1 VSPSGADSPDPSD
14 WFQPPEW
21 RSPTLSP
28 DAEWIAALTDGSAG
42 SELWVLPTQD
52 PARSRRVATPAKELR
67 AVDAVWSGPDQLV
80 VLALDSAGAGGFWIA
95 GIEDGSV
102 RPLPTPRG
110 ARFVRLL
117 HSPSRAPG
125 IVCLEGIAPG
135 HRPRGPQGRWL
146 DLLRVDT
153 ATGQI
158 LSRTENPGD
167 VVQWTVDAAGTP
179 RLALAVR
186 GDQQELRVANP
197 PSSRKAWRTAAT
209 FDVVRDSVAVAGMAA
224 TGGEAWI
231 TARLGRDT
239 LGVHAFDVDRGA
251 FTRTLVSDERFDVE
265 GRLLISDNG
274 PVSQSWQRLRT
285 STLWLDPRWTAA
297 GQHLAADDSVAV
309 APVDVS
315 ADGRCAVVEMIR
327 DSQPPRFAVVFRD
340 EPGRVGWFPVRR
352 SSEPP
357 RGVAQTPVEII
368 ARDGQV
374 LTAYLTRPP
383 YAGPGPLVVLAH
395 GGPWSRDVWGWQSEV
410 QWFASR
416 GWTVLQ
422 VNYRGSS
429 GFGRAFQE
437 MPDGNW
443 QDLPVADLLEGARW
457 AIRQGLADPAATA
470 VAGSSF
476 GGSLTLP
483 ALARSDTAFRAGV
496 SLEGAFDLQSWL
508 RTSCRHAPFYL
519 CAIERWRL
527 GGSPGLTSWN
537 PRPQLAD
544 LQFPLLLLHAEDD
557 TVVPISQS
565 IGLAASALDLASPVT
580 LRRIPKGGH
589 TLGSPQQQAATWGA
603 AEKFL
608 IQTLG
613 MRRFEPQRHRDTEE

>member
-1 VSPSGADSPDPSD
+1 M
-14 WFQPPEW
+14 
-21 RSPTLSP
+21 
-28 DAEWIAALTDGSAG
+28 
-42 SELWVLPTQD
+42 
-52 PARSRRVATPAKELR
+52 PAKELR

-80 VLALDSAGAGGFWIA
+80 VLALDSVGSGGFWTA
-95 GIEDGSV
+95 GIGDGSV
-102 RPLPTPRG
+102 RPLPTPQG

-117 HSPSRAPG
+117 HPPSRAPS

-153 ATGQI
+153 RTGQI
-158 LSRTENPGD
+158 LSHIENPGD
-167 VVQWTVDAAGTP
+167 VVQWTVDASGTP

-186 GDQQELRVANP
+186 GNQQELRVANP
-197 PSSRKAWRTAAT
+197 SSSRNAWRTAET
-209 FDVVRDSVAVAGMAA
+209 FDLVRDSMAVAGIDSN
-224 TGGEAWI
+224 GGQAWI

-265 GRLLISDNG
+265 GRLLLCESG

-285 STLWLDPRWTAA
+285 STLWLDARWTAS
-297 GQHLAADDSVAV
+297 GQHFAADHSVDV
-309 APVDVS
+309 VPVDVS
-315 ADGRCAVVEMIR
+315 ADGSCAIVEIIR
-327 DSQPPRFAVVFRD
+327 DSQPPRFAMVFRD
-340 EPGRVGWFPVRR
+340 EPGRVGWFPTRR
-352 SSEPP
+352 STDPLP
-357 RGVAQTPVEII
+357 GVPQTPVEFA

-374 LTAYLTRPP
+374 LTAYLTRPSI
-383 YAGPGPLVVLAH
+383 AGRGPLLVLAH

-410 QWFASR
+410 QWLASR
-416 GWTVLQ
+416 GWTLLQ

-437 MPDGNW
+437 KPDGNW

-457 AIRQGLADPAATA
+457 AIRQGLADPAAIA

-483 ALARSDTAFRAGV
+483 ALARSDTSFRAGV

-508 RTSCRHAPFYL
+508 RSSCRQAPPYL

-527 GGSPGLTSWN
+527 GGSRGLNSWN
-537 PRPQLAD
+537 PRRQLLD

-565 IGLAASALDLASPVT
+565 IRLAATALDLASPVT

-589 TLGSPQQQAATWGA
+589 TLGSPQEQAATWIA
-603 AEKFL
+603 AEEFL

-613 MRRFEPQRHRDTEE
+613 IRGFEPQRHRDTEE